1 MLRFPSNAPEHDLRQ
16 AIIECG
22 RICYE
27 RQLMVSND
35 GNISVRFDENLLLIT
50 PAGFPKSRL
59 DANDLLLIDLTGR
72 VHASKSGLYPSSETP
87 MHLEVY
93 KQRPEI
99 RAVVHAHPVFVTAL
113 TVAGLP
119 FPKDVLAEAMLTLGD
134 VPISEY
140 AAPSSDEDA
149 EAIRPLI
156 REHNAIILRQH
167 GSLTVGKD
175 LEEALIH
182 LERMEHVA
190 EVFWRAQML
199 GHVEHIPLAVK
210 DLLLA
215 SRKKDW

>member
-1 MLRFPSNAPEHDLRQ
+1 MIRFQSNATEQELRL
-16 AIIECG
+16 AILECG

-35 GNISVRFDENLLLIT
+35 GNISVRFDENLVLIT
-50 PAGFPKSRL
+50 PAGFSKSRTE
-59 DANDLLLIDLTGR
+59 ANELLLIDLTGR
-72 VHASKSGLYPSSETP
+72 VHASKPGVQPSSETP

-93 KQRPEI
+93 KQRPDV
-99 RAVVHAHPVFVTAL
+99 RAVIHAHPVFVTAL

-119 FPKDVLAEAMLTLGD
+119 FPNDILAEAMLTLGD

-140 AAPSSDEDA
+140 AAPSSYEDA

-156 REHNAIILRQH
+156 RNHNAIILRQH
-167 GSLTVGKD
+167 GSLTVGRD

-215 SRKKDW
+215 TRKKDG